1 MLYMSSNKFIIT
13 PFSNLLNFAKK
24 AKDNK
29 DEIYETSHVKEFDD
43 FAVSL
48 KLVIDELRD
57 VKEQYSRAV
66 NGVEDGLWD
75 LNLKKKELF
84 CSKRFLSMLGY
95 EEDIEFSLDFWKK
108 SVHKDDYIKTLRKII
123 EHKNLQSSIYEDNYR
138 FLCKDG
144 NFKWIKIRGKIFMM
158 RIILHT
164 K

>member
-1 MLYMSSNKFIIT
+1 MQ
-13 PFSNLLNFAKK
+13 KK

-75 LNLKKKELF
+75 LNLKKKRVVLF
-84 CSKRFLSMLGY
+84 K
-95 EEDIEFSLDFWKK
+95 
-108 SVHKDDYIKTLRKII
+108 
-123 EHKNLQSSIYEDNYR
+123 
-138 FLCKDG
+138 
-144 NFKWIKIRGKIFMM
+144 KIF
-158 RIILHT
+158 INAWL
-164 K
+164 